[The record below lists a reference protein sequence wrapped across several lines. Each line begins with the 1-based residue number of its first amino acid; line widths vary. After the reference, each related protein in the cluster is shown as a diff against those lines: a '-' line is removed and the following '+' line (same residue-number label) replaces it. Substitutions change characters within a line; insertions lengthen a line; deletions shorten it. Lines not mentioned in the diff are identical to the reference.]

1 VSQKLDISPLIA
13 AAGGLLLFISLFLHW
28 YQPALSAWTVFE
40 VWDLVLAVLAVV
52 VVWLALA
59 HVFMDGPLG
68 ERSLA
73 VLGAA
78 AFVIVVSQIVNHPPA
93 AQGASP
99 QIGAWVA
106 LFGSALMVAG
116 GALRWGGLSLH
127 LNLSTAAT
135 GRGDRDRPAPP
146 PRQRSRQSPANE
158 AADVEPEVHDE
169 LYPAEERHGPIGAD
183 DPEPWTAGPDD
194 ETLRFES
201 ESEEERR

>member
-13 AAGGLLLFISLFLHW
+13 AAGGLLLFISLFMHW
-28 YQPALSAWTVFE
+28 YQPALTAWTAFE

-52 VVWLALA
+52 VVWLAAA
-59 HVFMDGPLG
+59 HAFLDAPLG
-68 ERSLA
+68 DRSLA

-99 QIGAWVA
+99 QIGAWIA
-106 LFGSALMVAG
+106 LFGSALMAAG
-116 GALRWGGLSLH
+116 GALRWGGVSLH
-127 LNLSTAAT
+127 LNMSTPASGAS
-135 GRGDRDRPAPP
+135 DRERPASP
-146 PRQRSRQSPANE
+146 PRQRARQSPANE

-194 ETLRFES
+194 ETLRFDA
-201 ESEEERR
+201 ESEEERS

>member
-1 VSQKLDISPLIA
+1 MSQKLDISPLIA

-146 PRQRSRQSPANE
+146 PRPPHTTTASASASRRPTSSASASSCEAASAGPITATCTRRLSVALLRSRT
-158 AADVEPEVHDE
+158 
-169 LYPAEERHGPIGAD
+169 RI
-183 DPEPWTAGPDD
+183 
-194 ETLRFES
+194 
-201 ESEEERR
+201 